1 MTTITQYGFG
11 VPATAARAIPD
22 ARLSGLIRR
31 FPERIA
37 VWQARA
43 RTRSQL
49 RALLAHSGDHL
60 LKDIGV
66 PRAAALYELNKP
78 FWKP

>member
-1 MTTITQYGFG
+1 MTTIIRHGFG
-11 VPATAARAIPD
+11 VPATAARATPD
-22 ARLSGLIRR
+22 RRLSELIKRI
-31 FPERIA
+31 PERVA

-66 PRAAALYELNKP
+66 SRAAALYELNKP